1 MEKKDF
7 YEVLGVSKSASADE
21 IKKAYRKIAHK
32 YHPDKGGTKED
43 EAKFKEANEAYQTLS
58 DDQKRKG
65 YDQFGHASSRMGGGG
80 GGFDPNMYSNM
91 GGFGNGGFNVN
102 FEDLGGIGDIFEMFT
117 GGSGRSRKAKKGADI
132 EASTPID
139 FMDAVKG
146 VEHEVILNKYNVCD
160 KCNGSGSE
168 SGSGMKSCHN
178 CSGSGQTRHER
189 HTMFGTFAQT
199 ATCEVCSGVGK
210 VPEKPCSKCQ
220 GAGRLKDR
228 KPLKVRIPAGIDS
241 GQTIRIEGQGEA
253 GPAGI
258 PPGDLFL
265 TIVVRP
271 DPRFKRDGADIFS
284 EANISFPKAALGTN
298 IEVETVEGNVTLKI
312 PAGTQSGKTFKLSD
326 RGLPKIHSSHKG
338 DHLVTVIVET
348 PTKLSR
354 KQKELLE
361 QFESDKGWF

>member
-1 MEKKDF
+1 MSDKRD
-7 YEVLGVSKSASADE
+7 YYDVLGVSKGASADE

-32 YHPDKGGTKED
+32 HHPDKGGTKED

-58 DDQKRKG
+58 DDQKRKA
-65 YDQFGHASSRMGGGG
+65 YDQFGHASSRMGG

-117 GGSGRSRKAKKGADI
+117 GGGGRSRKPKKGSDI
-132 EASTPID
+132 EAATSID
-139 FMDAVKG
+139 FMDAVRG
-146 VEHEVILNKYNVCD
+146 TEHKLILDKYNVCD
-160 KCNGSGSE
+160 KCSGNGAE
-168 SGSGMKSCHN
+168 SGSSLKTCPT
-178 CSGSGQTRHER
+178 CSGSGQTRTER
-189 HTMFGTFAQT
+189 HTMFGTFAQM
-199 ATCEVCSGVGK
+199 ATCESCAGAGK
-210 VPEKPCSKCQ
+210 VPEKPCPKCQ
-220 GAGRLKDR
+220 GAGRIKDR
-228 KPLKVRIPAGIDS
+228 KPLKVRIPVGIDS

-258 PPGDLFL
+258 PPGDLYL
-265 TIVVRP
+265 TIMVKS
-271 DPRFKRDGADIFS
+271 DSRFKREGANIYS
-284 EANISFPKAALGTN
+284 EAKISFPKAALGTT
-298 IEVETVEGNVTLKI
+298 IEVETVEGNITLKI
-312 PAGTQSGKTFKLSD
+312 PSGTQSGKTFKLSG